1 MRRTEL
7 RRRSAIRF
15 IAEIHHINNTKDFKS
30 DTRCIIR
37 FKKEIQPS
45 LRDSE
50 VEIYIKVLTNMPTED
65 AIEKDKNSRNPIVV
79 STSSKQEI
87 RVYLHPIKNDV

>member
-1 MRRTEL
+1 M
-7 RRRSAIRF
+7 
-15 IAEIHHINNTKDFKS
+15 
-30 DTRCIIR
+30 
-37 FKKEIQPS
+37 
-45 LRDSE
+45 
-50 VEIYIKVLTNMPTED
+50 EIYIKVLTNMPTED